1 MANSERGEVE
11 ITLDKP
17 RILKYDFNAW
27 IEIEERLGFR
37 PEDLS
42 NRELKLKDIR
52 FILWAGLIHED
63 PELTEHQVG
72 AMIGLDNLDALLDQ
86 LASAFGLSFEKVEPD
101 PNASREPKLKKSVG
115 TGTSSK
121 R

>member
-1 MANSERGEVE
+1 MANPERGEIA

-52 FILWAGLIHED
+52 FMLWVGLIHED
-63 PELTEHQVG
+63 PTLTEHEVG
-72 AMIGLDNLDALLDQ
+72 AMIGLDNLDALFDQ
-86 LASAFGLSFEKVEPD
+86 LTSAFGLSFEKVEPD
-101 PNASREPKLKKSVG
+101 PNASRESKEKSSG
-115 TGTSSK
+115 TGKSSRK
-121 R
+121 